1 VDVQDEFVSKGLAG
15 IDQRT
20 EKFFVARR
28 VGSILSSGS
37 WSGPATQEGRGR
49 REFTIFTKRCFPNG
63 RGKKGNRF

>member
-1 VDVQDEFVSKGLAG
+1 VDVQDEFVNKGLAG

-28 VGSILSSGS
+28 VACIPS